1 MKIQKINALV
11 RVIIQKINAFVRV
24 IIQKINAFVGVKVQK
39 INAYER
45 EFRKLKFTNENSE
58 N

>member
-1 MKIQKINALV
+1 MLRKFVRVKIQKINALV
-11 RVIIQKINAFVRV
+11 GVK
-24 IIQKINAFVGVKVQK
+24 IQKINAFVGVKVQK

-45 EFRKLKFTNENSE
+45 KFRKLMFTNENSE

>member
-1 MKIQKINALV
+1 MKIQKINFLRVNIQKINALV
-11 RVIIQKINAFVRV
+11 RVK
-24 IIQKINAFVGVKVQK
+24 IQKINAFVGVKIQK

-45 EFRKLKFTNENSE
+45 KFRKLMLTDENSE

>member
-11 RVIIQKINAFVRV
+11 LVKIQKINAFG
-24 IIQKINAFVGVKVQK
+24 GVKVQK
-39 INAYER
+39 INVYER
-45 EFRKLKFTNENSE
+45 KFRKLMFANENSE